1 MSAVRGY
8 RQRRGRSTA
17 APAIPLPTPTLAW
30 QLRELS
36 AVVER
41 LVLKGAVIEGIVV
54 AGERAAP
61 WLRLRANG
69 FCSRLAGQRA
79 ACGRDARGWFEHWT
93 VRLGAMWLRWEVRGP
108 SAPVGGERDTPWRG
122 VRSVRV

>member
-1 MSAVRGY
+1 MSAVRPGY
-8 RQRRGRSTA
+8 RQRRGRPTA
-17 APAIPLPTPTLAW
+17 APAIPLPTPTLAR

-41 LVLKGAVIEGIVV
+41 LVREGAVIEGIVV

-61 WLRLRANG
+61 RLRLRANG
-69 FCSRLAGQRA
+69 FCSRLAGERA

-93 VRLGAMWLRWEVRGP
+93 VRLDAVWLCWEVRGP
-108 SAPVGGERDTPWRG
+108 SAPVGGGRRAKG
-122 VRSVRV
+122 RVA

>member
-1 MSAVRGY
+1 MSAVRPGY
-8 RQRRGRSTA
+8 RQRRGRPTA
-17 APAIPLPTPTLAW
+17 APAIPLPTPTLAR

-41 LVLKGAVIEGIVV
+41 LVREGAVIEGIVV

-61 WLRLRANG
+61 RLRLRANG
-69 FCSRLAGQRA
+69 FCSRLAGERA

-93 VRLGAMWLRWEVRGP
+93 VRLGAVWLCWEVRGP
-108 SAPVGGERDTPWRG
+108 SAPVGGG
-122 VRSVRV
+122 